1 MQIVKESLDDGYCDI
16 SGNLGDITCVGELN
30 TLHQPL
36 VFANDDFQGDMGKVR
51 FFCSKGTAVRIFGR
65 ATA

>member
-30 TLHQPL
+30 TLYQPL
-36 VFANDDFQGDMGKVR
+36 LSQTMV
-51 FFCSKGTAVRIFGR
+51 SKGIWGKSDSFVPRVRPFEYL
-65 ATA
+65 